1 MKLFRNFL
9 SPSKKI
15 YCSPGMRGTVG
26 GESKV
31 ELRKQKTTCPYFFIN
46 FKCGFIAKGSDVDSL
61 GGKVPPS
68 ATSFHPS

>member
-1 MKLFRNFL
+1 
-9 SPSKKI
+9 
-15 YCSPGMRGTVG
+15 MRGTVG

-46 FKCGFIAKGSDVDSL
+46 FKGGFIAKGNDVDSL